1 MTFTKE
7 QREQKRVAQEK
18 KDAERK
24 ARIEPLL
31 VIARKQL
38 KIENDVAYQ
47 ILRSNEKPYLDAIKQ
62 VIDGEKSYEGSRY
75 YKEKESLT
83 PLTESTVRTLEGLK
97 KELDVLLLDIKKQD
111 KTEFESKEEARQSLI
126 LWRVK
131 DITRH
136 LEYLVEFSVQMK
148 LLVRVKQLAI
158 SKIYDIGRPKVGLN
172 YSDHYPLS
180 DSDFDSDEKPNEKIQ
195 KLLDNAK
202 EVKN

>member
-47 ILRSNEKPYLDAIKQ
+47 ILRNNEKPYLDAIKQ

-111 KTEFESKEEARQSLI
+111 KTEFESKEEATQSLI

>member
-83 PLTESTVRTLEGLK
+83 PLTENTVRTLEGLK

-111 KTEFESKEEARQSLI
+111 KTEFESKEEATQSLI